1 MSKFED
7 AVSFAAEWLRS
18 TEVQKNRERYP
29 AEPTEFLYVFGL
41 PIGHEFDAHRHC
53 GSKYTVDDASLEWL
67 HMRSE
72 MDKGAFDLLLRIAV
86 TRLLRNEP
94 LAHSI
99 SFFAGMVLAG
109 LVKPPAPEG
118 KRLARH
124 FTANVH
130 LVFLAHE
137 LSRGFDLS
145 LMRNDETTVEES
157 ACDAVSQ
164 ALAALGINKSPRA
177 IKDLLVHKSASRVR
191 EIVQAVQ
198 DFNQRQREA
207 GKPA

>member
-1 MSKFED
+1 MSQRRSDGHLGK
-7 AVSFAAEWLRS
+7 AE
-18 TEVQKNRERYP
+18 TVNQ
-29 AEPTEFLYVFGL
+29 TFL
-41 PIGHEFDAHRHC
+41 
-53 GSKYTVDDASLEWL
+53 
-67 HMRSE
+67 
-72 MDKGAFDLLLRIAV
+72 
-86 TRLLRNEP
+86 
-94 LAHSI
+94 
-99 SFFAGMVLAG
+99 
-109 LVKPPAPEG
+109 
-118 KRLARH
+118 
-124 FTANVH
+124 H

-191 EIVQAVQ
+191 EIVQAIQ

-207 GKPA
+207 GKPDMD